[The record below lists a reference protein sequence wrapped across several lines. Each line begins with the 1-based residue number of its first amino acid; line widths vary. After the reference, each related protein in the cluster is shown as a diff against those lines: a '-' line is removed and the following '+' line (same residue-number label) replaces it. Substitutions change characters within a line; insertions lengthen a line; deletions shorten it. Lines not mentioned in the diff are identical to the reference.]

1 MDQIDMNEIVGKCHI
16 LFVCLDSLRYDAALE
31 EQERGGTPVLNRYGK
46 WRKCQAPGNF
56 TYPSHQAM
64 FAGFLPIDDGVRDMK
79 KRENCFSLKISAWGA
94 KRPREPIRLRERRSW
109 RDSGGLGTRR
119 IVSAVSVFLISARM
133 WEK

>member
-1 MDQIDMNEIVGKCHI
+1 MVEIMDQIDMNEIVGKCHI

-79 KRENCFSLKISAWGA
+79 KREKLFFSEDIGMGRKAPEGA
-94 KRPREPIRLRERRSW
+94 YSFEGATFVEGL
-109 RDSGGLGTRR
+109 GGLEIGRAH
-119 IVSAVSVFLISARM
+119 V
-133 WEK
+133 